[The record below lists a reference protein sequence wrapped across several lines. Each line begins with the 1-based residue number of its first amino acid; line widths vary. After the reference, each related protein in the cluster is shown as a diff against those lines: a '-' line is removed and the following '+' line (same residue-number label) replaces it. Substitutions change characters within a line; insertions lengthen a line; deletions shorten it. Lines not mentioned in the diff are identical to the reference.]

1 MKNRIYTYVVAG
13 LIIFAVVGAFSN
25 LITNPLAVLKGL
37 GFMIVTVAVILLLV
51 KLFYKPSPERRE
63 QRAFVK
69 AAKRTTKKGKVS
81 RPATKMKLKPTQKQ
95 SSITSFK
102 KMKIRKKTDSNPNL
116 TVIEGRKGKKKNRAS
131 F

>member
-1 MKNRIYTYVVAG
+1 MKNRIFTFVVAG
-13 LIIFAVVGAFSN
+13 LIIFAVIGAFSN

-37 GFMIVTVAVILLLV
+37 AVMVVTVAVILLLV

-69 AAKRTTKKGKVS
+69 AAKKTTKKGKVS
-81 RPATKMKLKPTQKQ
+81 RPAMKMKSKPAQKQ
-95 SSITSFK
+95 SSVTSFK
-102 KMKIRKKTDSNPNL
+102 KMKIRKKADSNPNL